1 MSDSNRGDAGAV
13 HAIRI
18 GASYNPVAAG
28 QSESPPPAR
37 EGRNVLDDLGRHP
50 CRDRSIHRHP
60 VLAGLHPE
68 AHDRTAEGQ
77 RGGPAAAREVG
88 RLRVRRGRG
97 PKRGPRVR
105 PTSAPQ
111 GHGRGREIGPW
122 QGRATLGR
130 ASRAVPTAS
139 RLGWRPGMGLETAQ
153 RTGNQSFLDS
163 FAVGRPKVV
172 AVGCG
177 GAGGNSVHRLHRM
190 GIHGARTVVVNTD
203 AVHLDSIKA
212 DRKLL
217 IGGGVTRGM
226 GAGGR
231 PEIGERC
238 AEIAEQELRNQIGD
252 ADLTFITVGLGGG
265 TGTGVAPHVAE
276 LAQAAGSVVI
286 SLATTPFR
294 AERGR
299 MVNARAGIQRL
310 RDRTDSLILLDNN
323 RLLDLV
329 PNLPVDQAFA
339 VMDHL
344 IGEVIKGI
352 TESITAP
359 RLINLDFSDVRWW
372 MRCANP
378 CRSQTSS
385 RIAHPGRRLR
395 TSSLG
400 RIDGAK
406 DHAAGGGGSRTWGA
420 ESSSIA
426 RVRSLGFIRTRIVSG
441 FGLIMF
447 QPARVIAPPT
457 IVRTTYMPNVRNV
470 IATGWRMPL
479 RSKLRLR
486 PAVGSPTLSPDR
498 A

>member
-1 MSDSNRGDAGAV
+1 
-13 HAIRI
+13 
-18 GASYNPVAAG
+18 
-28 QSESPPPAR
+28 
-37 EGRNVLDDLGRHP
+37 
-50 CRDRSIHRHP
+50 
-60 VLAGLHPE
+60 
-68 AHDRTAEGQ
+68 
-77 RGGPAAAREVG
+77 
-88 RLRVRRGRG
+88 
-97 PKRGPRVR
+97 
-105 PTSAPQ
+105 
-111 GHGRGREIGPW
+111 
-122 QGRATLGR
+122 
-130 ASRAVPTAS
+130 
-139 RLGWRPGMGLETAQ
+139 MGLETAQ

-172 AVGCG
+172 VVGCG

-190 GIHGARTVVVNTD
+190 GILGARTVVVNTD

-329 PNLPVDQAFA
+329 PNLPVEQAFA

-352 TESITAP
+352 TESITVP
-359 RLINLDFSDVRWW
+359 SLINLDFSDVRSILQAGG
-372 MRCANP
+372 MSTVFYGENAEDNTQRLVSDTLNNPLLEVDYRGANGALIHI
-378 CRSQTSS
+378 S
-385 RIAHPGRRLR
+385 AGPGLRLR
-395 TSSLG
+395 TAHEVVEGLTAAMRPDANVIFGVRVDRKYDGILRVLAIMTGVRSPMVDSVRESVSIADVVSDRSS
-400 RIDGAK
+400 K
-406 DHAAGGGGSRTWGA
+406 
-420 ESSSIA
+420 SSIENE
-426 RVRSLGFIRTRIVSG
+426 FPRTNR
-441 FGLIMF
+441 
-447 QPARVIAPPT
+447 R
-457 IVRTTYMPNVRNV
+457 R
-470 IATGWRMPL
+470 
-479 RSKLRLR
+479 
-486 PAVGSPTLSPDR
+486 
-498 A
+498 